1 MDIDKSL
8 LGRPAQDNP
17 EIVPEDISSVE
28 AAAILERLQPMI
40 ANLSSRL
47 ASGVPD
53 EREDFQQEGTLAVL
67 TALGRFDSTKGKAE
81 RYAARYAKGWLLN
94 RRRWFVSRR
103 REVTV
108 GLFGE
113 FPLDGVRG
121 RARLE
126 AMRRSGDQLGADR
139 HLSRIDS
146 ERVRELAVRTL
157 TARELLMIELVYFEG
172 LQLKEAAVRMRI
184 SAPRASQL
192 IAAGLSKLRQRLGLV
207 S

>member
-8 LGRPAQDNP
+8 LGKPAQDTP
-17 EIVPEDISSVE
+17 EIVPDAISSIE
-28 AAAILERLQPMI
+28 AAAILQRLQPMI

-47 ASGVPD
+47 ATGVAD

-67 TALGRFDSTKGKAE
+67 TALSRFDPRKGKAE

-103 REVTV
+103 HEVTV

-113 FPLDGVRG
+113 FPLDGVQG
-121 RARLE
+121 KARLE
-126 AMRRSGDQLGADR
+126 AMRRSADQPAADR
-139 HLSRIDS
+139 ELGRIDS
-146 ERVRELAVRTL
+146 ERVRELALRTL

-172 LQLKEAAVRMRI
+172 LQPKEAAVRMRI

-192 IAAGLSKLRQRLGLV
+192 IAAGLAKLRRHLGLV